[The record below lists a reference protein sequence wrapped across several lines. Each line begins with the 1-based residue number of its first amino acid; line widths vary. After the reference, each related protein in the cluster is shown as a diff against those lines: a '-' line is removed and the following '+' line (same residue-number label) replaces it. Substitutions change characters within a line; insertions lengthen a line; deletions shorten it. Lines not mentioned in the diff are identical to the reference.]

1 MKAMIMAALLATT
14 GFSAAQAA
22 TPHAVAQ
29 VSVTI
34 GPELQKKA
42 DKYGQRDL
50 DDLTKELKD
59 DVVQAL
65 QRKGGLTPS
74 GGELRLVLVDATP
87 NHPTFKQL
95 SDTPGLSLRSFGLG
109 GARIEGTL
117 VRPDGTVEPVKYEY
131 RETELWMAYAQSTWG
146 DADHAFEMFADRVAH
161 GEQLAS
167 R

>member
-1 MKAMIMAALLATT
+1 MKAMFLAGLLAAT
-14 GFSAAQAA
+14 SVSVAHAAA
-22 TPHAVAQ
+22 PHAVAT

-42 DKYGQRDL
+42 ETYGQRDL
-50 DDLTKELKD
+50 DDLARELKG

-74 GGELRLVLVDATP
+74 GGELRLVIADATP
-87 NHPTFKQL
+87 SHPTFKQL
-95 SDTPGLSLRSFGLG
+95 GDRPGLSMRSVSLG
-109 GARIEGTL
+109 GARIEGVL
-117 VRPDGTVEPVKYEY
+117 VRPDGTTEPVRYEWK
-131 RETELWMAYAQSTWG
+131 EDELWMSRTQSTWG
-146 DADHAFEMFADRVAH
+146 DADRAFQMFADRVSH

>member
-1 MKAMIMAALLATT
+1 MKAMFLAAILAAT

-22 TPHAVAQ
+22 APHAVSA

-42 DKYGQRDL
+42 GKYGQRDL
-50 DDLTKELKD
+50 DELAAELKG

-65 QRKGGLTPS
+65 QRKGGLSPA
-74 GGELRLVLVDATP
+74 GGELRLVLADATP
-87 NHPTFKQL
+87 SHPTFKQL
-95 SDTPGLSLRSFGLG
+95 SDTPGLSMRSVSLG

-117 VRPDGTVEPVKYEY
+117 VRADGTTEPVRYEW
-131 RETELWMAYAQSTWG
+131 RESELWISHSQTTWG
-146 DADHAFEMFADRVAH
+146 DTDRAFEMFASRVAH
-161 GEQLAS
+161 GDQLAM

>member
-1 MKAMIMAALLATT
+1 MKAMFLAAALAVT

-22 TPHAVAQ
+22 APHAVAN
-29 VSVTI
+29 VSVAI
-34 GPELQKKA
+34 GPELQAKA

-50 DDLTKELKD
+50 NDLARELKD

-65 QRKGGLTPS
+65 QRKGGLTS
-74 GGELRLVLVDATP
+74 AGGELKLVLVDATP

-95 SDTPGLSLRSFGLG
+95 GDTPGLSMRSVGLG
-109 GARIEGTL
+109 GARIEGVL
-117 VRPDGTVEPVKYEY
+117 VRADGTTEPVRYEY
-131 RETELWMAYAQSTWG
+131 RQSDLWMARTQSTWG

-161 GEQLAS
+161 GQQLAS